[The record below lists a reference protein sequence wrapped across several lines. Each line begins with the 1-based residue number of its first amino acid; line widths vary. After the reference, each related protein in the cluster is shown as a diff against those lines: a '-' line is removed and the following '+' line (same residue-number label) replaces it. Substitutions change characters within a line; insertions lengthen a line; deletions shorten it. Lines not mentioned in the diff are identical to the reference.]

1 MAAKKEKVEGNVARR
16 SNTNSYKFMVGRN
29 NTGFFGQLQNI
40 EGNQA
45 SLQYDFGKLK
55 QHFVLMS
62 GNMKTLSSKTIP
74 VWAYTEKNGFLL
86 FRVHVCQI
94 G

>member
-1 MAAKKEKVEGNVARR
+1 MARR
-16 SNTNSYKFMVGRN
+16 SYTNSYKFMVGRS
-29 NTGFFGQLQNI
+29 NTAFFGELQNF
-40 EGNQA
+40 EENQT

-55 QHFVLMS
+55 QHFVLTS
-62 GNMKTLSSKTIP
+62 GSMKTLSSKTIP
-74 VWAYTEKNGFLL
+74 VWAYTEQNGFLL

>member
-1 MAAKKEKVEGNVARR
+1 
-16 SNTNSYKFMVGRN
+16 MVGRN
-29 NTGFFGQLQNI
+29 NTAFFGELQNF
-40 EGNQA
+40 EGNQT

-55 QHFVLMS
+55 QHFVLTS
-62 GNMKTLSSKTIP
+62 GSMKTLSSKTIP

>member
-1 MAAKKEKVEGNVARR
+1 MAGKEGESQGKLWPDEATRTFIFIVGV
-16 SNTNSYKFMVGRN
+16 NS
-29 NTGFFGQLQNI
+29 TALFGELQNF
-40 EGNQA
+40 EGNQT

-55 QHFVLMS
+55 QHFMLTS
-62 GNMKTLSSKTIP
+62 GSMKMLSSKTIP
-74 VWAYTEKNGFLL
+74 VWAYTEKNGFRL

>member
-1 MAAKKEKVEGNVARR
+1 
-16 SNTNSYKFMVGRN
+16 MVGRN
-29 NTGFFGQLQNI
+29 NTAFFGELKNNK
-40 EGNQA
+40 GNQT
-45 SLQYDFGKLK
+45 SLQYDFGKVK
-55 QHFVLMS
+55 QHFVLTS